1 MGGPLRILDL
11 MAESTILSEVVHVCD
26 DCGRGLT
33 LKDEWRQTY
42 GFVRCSDCHENAT
55 AKSQE
60 SE

>member
-1 MGGPLRILDL
+1 MQSASSIV
-11 MAESTILSEVVHVCD
+11 EVVHTCD
-26 DCGRGLT
+26 DCGKGLT